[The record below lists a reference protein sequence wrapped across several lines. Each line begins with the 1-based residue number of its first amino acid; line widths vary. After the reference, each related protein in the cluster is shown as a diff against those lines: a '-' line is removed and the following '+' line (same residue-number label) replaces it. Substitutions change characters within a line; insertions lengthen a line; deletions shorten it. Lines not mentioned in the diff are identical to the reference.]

1 MTRNVSPRRA
11 SQALLTPATARSVSL
26 FGAHCRVLALSLA
39 ACLLVVLTCAASEP
53 ALEVGSKRFTES
65 YLLGEIIA
73 DRVKLV
79 TPAEHRAGLG
89 NTAVT
94 LAALKTG
101 AIDCYPE
108 YLGTIELEILKQP
121 AANGSLDSINQA
133 LAGQGLVA
141 IAPLGFADSYALAI
155 NQELSIRL
163 GLSRISDLALHPEL
177 HIGLSQEFLGRRD
190 GWIGL
195 KERYHLPQQPIG
207 LDHGL
212 AYGALASKQ
221 IDALDIYSTDARIA
235 SDHLVVLQDDLHY
248 FPDYQA
254 VILARSDL
262 ATRNPRAWQALLAM
276 QGSVSQSRMIEM
288 NRAVELGGQDFHRV
302 AAAFVAAPPAASV
315 GAQPAPATDSATRTS
330 AQSFWDKLFGPDLL
344 QLTLQHLGLVTAAVA
359 AAVLVGLPLGVV
371 ATYHVALRST
381 ILAVTGLLQTV
392 PTLALLA
399 FLIPILGR
407 IGTWPAL
414 LALFLYGLL
423 PIVRNTIAGLAEVPA
438 GLKEAG
444 RALGLSDMQRL
455 MLIELPLAGRIIL
468 AGVKTATI
476 LAIGTATLAA
486 LIGAGGL
493 WRAHYHWSCAQR
505 QRDASGGCNPG
516 RVAGVAGRI
525 CIRTGRSHV
534 YARTARL
541 SVRETL

>member
-1 MTRNVSPRRA
+1 MTRNVPPRHVF
-11 SQALLTPATARSVSL
+11 QALLTTAAARLLVLVGAKRSAWTLLLAGSL
-26 FGAHCRVLALSLA
+26 Y
-39 ACLLVVLTCAASEP
+39 VVLTCAAAEP

-73 DRVKLV
+73 DRVKTV

-121 AANGSLDSINQA
+121 HAASSIDSINQA

-155 NQELSIRL
+155 DQELSIRL
-163 GLSRISDLALHPEL
+163 GVSRLSDLALHPEL
-177 HIGLSQEFLGRRD
+177 RIGLSQEFLGRRD
-190 GWIGL
+190 GWMGL
-195 KERYHLPQQPIG
+195 KDLYHLPQQPIG

-212 AYGALASKQ
+212 AYSALGSKQ
-221 IDALDIYSTDARIA
+221 IDVLDIYSTDARIA
-235 SDHLVVLQDDLHY
+235 SDHLVVLQDDQHY

-254 VILARSDL
+254 VILAKSDL
-262 ATRNPRAWQALLAM
+262 AKRNPRAWQALLGL
-276 QGSVSQSRMIEM
+276 QGSVSQTRMIDM

-302 AAAFVAAPPAASV
+302 AAAFVAEAAAGEQHPPSSANGS
-315 GAQPAPATDSATRTS
+315 SATAPESSTP
-330 AQSFWDKLFGPDLL
+330 AESFWAKLFGPDLL
-344 QLTLQHLGLVTAAVA
+344 PLTLQHLGLVSAAVA
-359 AAVLVGLPLGVV
+359 AAILVGLPLGII
-371 ATYHVALRST
+371 ASYHVALRSV

-399 FLIPILGR
+399 FLIPMLGR

-423 PIVRNTIAGLAEVPA
+423 PIVRNTVAGLAEVPA

-444 RALGLSDMQRL
+444 RALGLSEVQRL
-455 MLIELPLAGRIIL
+455 LLIELPLSARIIV
-468 AGVKTATI
+468 AGIKTATV

-486 LIGAGGL
+486 LIGAGGYGERITIGL
-493 WRAHYHWSCAQR
+493 ALNDNAMLLAGAIPAALLALLAEFSFALVDRLFTREQRAKR
-505 QRDASGGCNPG
+505 
-516 RVAGVAGRI
+516 
-525 CIRTGRSHV
+525 
-534 YARTARL
+534 
-541 SVRETL
+541 